1 MDKDFEGG
9 NYEWSSLHHFLE
21 NCHPLMHQHDS
32 SKTCH
37 VSIMCLNPLPQL
49 IGSGV
54 NTLTQ
59 AGLIIYSWKLCNLKR
74 QRGRK
79 KEESRTREEK
89 QKSKKQKG

>member
-59 AGLIIYSWKLCNLKR
+59 AGLIIYSRKLCNLKR